1 MTTVGVTA
9 HTGESRKDCGETS
22 RSVTEEVTDNAHTP
36 TQLRGRQ
43 LDLVEVLAIQI
54 WVFCA
59 CRKDRGPLACY
70 SQARAMDVMM

>member
-1 MTTVGVTA
+1 M
-9 HTGESRKDCGETS
+9 
-22 RSVTEEVTDNAHTP
+22 
-36 TQLRGRQ
+36 RGRQ

>member
-1 MTTVGVTA
+1 MLVTQRG
-9 HTGESRKDCGETS
+9 HGLGPET
-22 RSVTEEVTDNAHTP
+22 RQAAAM
-36 TQLRGRQ
+36 RGRQ